1 MGLRK
6 VLLGL
11 LLVAGCRSASL
22 EPGID
27 RLAGTWRWIASS
39 GGIAGIT
46 VTPASVNYTAQIRFN
61 GSHVTVLRND
71 SVKASTTFTIR
82 GDSMI
87 SYQSALPVFVY
98 GGGVDAQRLSM
109 SGDTLVL
116 NDPCC
121 DLFSHLFVRVR

>member
-6 VLLGL
+6 ILLSL

-27 RLAGTWRWIASS
+27 RLSGAWRWVEST
-39 GGIAGIT
+39 GGIAGMR
-46 VTPASVNYTAQIRFN
+46 VTPESVNYTAALRFT
-61 GSHVTVLRND
+61 GSQVTILRND
-71 SVKASTTFTIR
+71 SVKGTATFTLR
-82 GDSMI
+82 GDSVT
-87 SYQSALPVFVY
+87 YQPALPIFVY
-98 GGGVDAQRLSM
+98 GGGIESQRLAM

-121 DLFSHLFVRVR
+121 DMFTHMFVRVR